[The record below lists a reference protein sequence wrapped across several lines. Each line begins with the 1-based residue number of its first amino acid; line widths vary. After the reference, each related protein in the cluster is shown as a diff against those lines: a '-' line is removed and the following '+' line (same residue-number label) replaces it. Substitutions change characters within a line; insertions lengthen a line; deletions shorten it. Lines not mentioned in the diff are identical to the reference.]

1 MKFVVLLKKSTLHAL
16 SEHAVTEMGPV
27 VEINQTEALVML
39 SAEVIARLIALA
51 KPQDER
57 LDDVITR
64 LAL

>member
-27 VEINQTEALVML
+27 VEINETEALVML
-39 SAEVIARLIALA
+39 SDEVITRLIALA
-51 KPQDER
+51 KPEDER